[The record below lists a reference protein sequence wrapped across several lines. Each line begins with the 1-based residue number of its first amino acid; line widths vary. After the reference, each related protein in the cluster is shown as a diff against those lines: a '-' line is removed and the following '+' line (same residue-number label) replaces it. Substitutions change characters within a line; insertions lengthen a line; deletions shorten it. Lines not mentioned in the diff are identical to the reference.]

1 MGHPDTEEH
10 QMCYFPRCLTPP
22 CRRHLRENKKE
33 NQNFWTGVTFGT
45 FGMEVKGKR
54 GHLCPSPPPCN
65 PPRGSQLTDEPL
77 LQSQL

>member
-1 MGHPDTEEH
+1 MGDPDTEEH

-33 NQNFWTGVTFGT
+33 NQNFRTGESST
-45 FGMEVKGKR
+45 MEVKGKR
-54 GHLCPSPPPCN
+54 GELCPFPSLCD
-65 PPRGSQLTDEPL
+65 PPRSSQLIDEPL